1 MSRTSN
7 RLAALVLGISAA
19 FPGAPVAAADAHKTA
34 SAAGGD
40 LLQGDVDY
48 FAMPHSGLRG
58 TS

>member
-1 MSRTSN
+1 MGRTVKG
-7 RLAALVLGISAA
+7 LAALVLGISAA

-48 FAMPHSGLRG
+48 FARPHSGLRG
-58 TS
+58 TL